1 MDFLWDAITEWLKE
15 LLVGGITSNLSGMFD
30 SVNQKVAEISGQV
43 GMTPQGW
50 NGSIYN
56 MIHNLSETVI
66 VPIAGVILAFV
77 MTLELIQII
86 TDKNNFHEIETAVF
100 FKWIFKTAC
109 AILIVTNT
117 WNIVMGVFDVAQ
129 GVVNQASGV
138 IISDASIDISS
149 VITDMESRLMEM
161 ELGPLFGLWF
171 QSLFVGITMWALTIC
186 IFIVIYGRMVEIY
199 LVTSVAPI
207 PMAAMMGREWGGMG
221 QNYLRSLMALGFQAF
236 LIIVCVGIYAVLVE
250 NIALEDDI
258 IGAIWSCVGYTVL
271 LCFTL
276 FKTGSLAKSIF
287 CSALNRR
294 RFLNGYVPVPKD
306 LTKVKTRSC
315 SISQR
320 GSLSASG
327 AGRFL
332 GVPLFFSAQ
341 RACGDQHSGD
351 VHGRPHAAVFSCW
364 RCARRTASRWKR
376 YSAT

>member
-50 NGSIYN
+50 NGSICN

-287 CSALNRR
+287 
-294 RFLNGYVPVPKD
+294 
-306 LTKVKTRSC
+306 
-315 SISQR
+315 
-320 GSLSASG
+320 
-327 AGRFL
+327 
-332 GVPLFFSAQ
+332 
-341 RACGDQHSGD
+341 
-351 VHGRPHAAVFSCW
+351 AAH
-364 RCARRTASRWKR
+364 
-376 YSAT
+376 